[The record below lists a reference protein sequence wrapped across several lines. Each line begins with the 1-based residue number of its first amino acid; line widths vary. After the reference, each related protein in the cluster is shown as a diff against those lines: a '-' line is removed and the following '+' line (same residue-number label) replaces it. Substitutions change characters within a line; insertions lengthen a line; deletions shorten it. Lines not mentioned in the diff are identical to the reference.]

1 MFATNRKETRKE
13 GGDKQQGRRG
23 TEALEAVLADLGS
36 GQSIT
41 VHALP
46 KTLIV
51 IYSITDFQFLILS
64 QFLL

>member
-23 TEALEAVLADLGS
+23 TEALEAVLADLGF

-51 IYSITDFQFLILS
+51 IHSITDFQFLILS